1 MTDFTTLL
9 GALAI
14 LLPATLAGLH
24 VFIRRRLAAEARAEW
39 IERQSA
45 KPATIEGVTEAEFI
59 RLFVLSHA
67 PRWMLY
73 AAGGLA
79 AALAATPVALF
90 VIPFVYNQV
99 WLLNGAPDW
108 AGETGYV
115 YQFTP
120 DVRSDRR
127 LGGGGGLLRPVD
139 APAHARA
146 VQSRPG
152 ACARRTHPRRHRLAA
167 APEMG
172 PARPARRLSLTEHIM
187 EFLHAMVRVS
197 DVEESLRFYCEGLGL
212 KEIRRTDSEAG
223 RFTLIFLASADD
235 MKRGGFSGEES
246 PIPAG
251 LPCIELTHNWD
262 PEDYDGGRNFGHLA
276 WRVQDIYAL
285 CARLQG
291 MGYEINRPPRDGR
304 MAFVKSPDGI
314 SFEFLQAGD
323 PLPPAE
329 PWASMENSGSW

>member
-14 LLPATLAGLH
+14 LLPAALAGLH

-115 YQFTP
+115 YQFTLMFGLIA
-120 DVRSDRR
+120 VWAAAAGFFAR
-127 LGGGGGLLRPVD
+127 LMHQRTPEPFNHAL
-139 APAHARA
+139 ARA
-146 VQSRPG
+146 RGEPIPEDTGWRPRPKW
-152 ACARRTHPRRHRLAA
+152 ARR
-167 APEMG
+167 
-172 PARPARRLSLTEHIM
+172 ARPDA
-187 EFLHAMVRVS
+187 
-197 DVEESLRFYCEGLGL
+197 
-212 KEIRRTDSEAG
+212 
-223 RFTLIFLASADD
+223 
-235 MKRGGFSGEES
+235 
-246 PIPAG
+246 
-251 LPCIELTHNWD
+251 
-262 PEDYDGGRNFGHLA
+262 
-276 WRVQDIYAL
+276 
-285 CARLQG
+285 
-291 MGYEINRPPRDGR
+291 
-304 MAFVKSPDGI
+304 
-314 SFEFLQAGD
+314 
-323 PLPPAE
+323 
-329 PWASMENSGSW
+329 